1 MKLKKNYKHHLKKI
15 KTIHKATISQD
26 DVNLI
31 MDILAKLYTHPETAV
46 IREYVTNA
54 VDAHI
59 KANVKV
65 PVEVTLPTNSNPTL
79 TVKDYGEGLDMHD
92 ILAVYGNFGVS
103 DKRNSNDFIGGFGIG
118 SKSGLTVSD
127 KIYVES
133 IKDGLQNIF
142 ELKRT
147 SEGVITE
154 FLSENVPVQGMKPGT
169 TITVNYKKT
178 STAMTCKTL
187 LMF

>member
-1 MKLKKNYKHHLKKI
+1 
-15 KTIHKATISQD
+15 
-26 DVNLI
+26 

-46 IREYVTNA
+46 VREYVANA

-59 KANVKV
+59 KANVTV
-65 PVEVTLPTNSNPTL
+65 PVEVTLPTPDTPTL
-79 TVKDYGEGLDMHD
+79 VVKDYGEGLDMHD
-92 ILAVYGNFGVS
+92 ILAIYGNFGVS

-118 SKSGLTVSD
+118 SKSGLAVSD

-154 FLSENVPVQGMKPGT
+154 FLCENVPAQGMKSGT
-169 TITVNYKKT
+169 TITVNYNKRI
-178 STAMTCKTL
+178 TL
-187 LMF
+187 QDMERFVNVLAGW